1 MANIKKRDGKIKNI
15 EIDDNKRDGKYEKRD
30 GKIKNI
36 EIGDNKRDGKY
47 SFSNISKAKAKPTI
61 RTCCQIQLNALF
73 RIQNNSFD

>member
-1 MANIKKRDGKIKNI
+1 MANTK
-15 EIDDNKRDGKYEKRD
+15 KRD

>member
-1 MANIKKRDGKIKNI
+1 MITKEMANMK
-15 EIDDNKRDGKYEKRD
+15 KRD

-47 SFSNISKAKAKPTI
+47 SFSNISKAEAKPTI
-61 RTCCQIQLNALF
+61 RTCCQIQLKALF